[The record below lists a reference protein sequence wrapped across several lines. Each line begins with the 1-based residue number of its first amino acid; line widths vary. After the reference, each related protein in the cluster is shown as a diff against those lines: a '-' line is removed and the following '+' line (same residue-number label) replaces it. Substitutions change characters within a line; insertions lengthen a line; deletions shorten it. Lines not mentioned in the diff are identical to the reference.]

1 MTADRERSAET
12 VAGAPVLVI
21 VDADQ
26 HARGVTESALVRRFA
41 PDYRVL
47 TADSAEA
54 GLDTLARLAQ
64 TGDDVALLAA
74 DLHLPGMGG
83 IEFLE
88 RAHRLHRGA
97 SRVLLVQMDRHHTRI
112 PFSELETL
120 RRATA
125 LGQIDATV
133 AKGWVTPEE
142 WLYPQV
148 QEALTAWTV
157 AHRPRHLVYRIVGE
171 QWAQRSHDLRD
182 FLTRNGVPFEF
193 HPADSEPGLR
203 LLSEYRVDTARLPAV
218 IHHSGSVLHDP
229 SNAEIGA
236 AHGITTRPP
245 AQTVDL
251 AILGA
256 GPAGLAAA
264 VYAASEGLRT
274 LVVEPEAIGGQAGTS
289 SLIRNYL
296 GFPRGIGGGRLAHQA
311 WEQALLF
318 GSEFVFTQQAT
329 GLVTRG
335 THRVITLTDSSEVVA
350 RSVIIAVGA
359 AYRRLGIA
367 ALDRLIGAGVFYG
380 AAGVEAPTM
389 TGEHVYVVGGAN
401 SAGQAALHLARF
413 ARRVTL
419 LVRGPSLAAGMSD
432 YLIKQLTA
440 TANVDVRVHTRVV
453 DGRGQ
458 SRLQALTVQDVRTGQ
473 REEAAAAAVFVL
485 IGAEPHTGWLRDV
498 AELDDRG
505 FVLTGSDVS
514 PHAWPLPR
522 APLPFETCVPGVFA
536 VGDVRHG
543 SVKRVAGAVGEG
555 SVAVG
560 SVHHYLEAAADSTAD
575 RR

>member
-1 MTADRERSAET
+1 
-12 VAGAPVLVI
+12 
-21 VDADQ
+21 
-26 HARGVTESALVRRFA
+26 
-41 PDYRVL
+41 
-47 TADSAEA
+47 
-54 GLDTLARLAQ
+54 
-64 TGDDVALLAA
+64 
-74 DLHLPGMGG
+74 
-83 IEFLE
+83 
-88 RAHRLHRGA
+88 
-97 SRVLLVQMDRHHTRI
+97 
-112 PFSELETL
+112 
-120 RRATA
+120 
-125 LGQIDATV
+125 
-133 AKGWVTPEE
+133 
-142 WLYPQV
+142 
-148 QEALTAWTV
+148 
-157 AHRPRHLVYRIVGE
+157 
-171 QWAQRSHDLRD
+171 
-182 FLTRNGVPFEF
+182 
-193 HPADSEPGLR
+193 
-203 LLSEYRVDTARLPAV
+203 
-218 IHHSGSVLHDP
+218 
-229 SNAEIGA
+229 
-236 AHGITTRPP
+236 
-245 AQTVDL
+245 
-251 AILGA
+251 
-256 GPAGLAAA
+256 
-264 VYAASEGLRT
+264 
-274 LVVEPEAIGGQAGTS
+274 
-289 SLIRNYL
+289 
-296 GFPRGIGGGRLAHQA
+296 
-311 WEQALLF
+311 
-318 GSEFVFTQQAT
+318 
-329 GLVTRG
+329 
-335 THRVITLTDSSEVVA
+335 VVA

>member
-142 WLYPQV
+142 WLFPQV

-182 FLTRNGVPFEF
+182 FLTRNGVGC
-193 HPADSEPGLR
+193 S
-203 LLSEYRVDTARLPAV
+203 
-218 IHHSGSVLHDP
+218 
-229 SNAEIGA
+229 
-236 AHGITTRPP
+236 
-245 AQTVDL
+245 
-251 AILGA
+251 
-256 GPAGLAAA
+256 
-264 VYAASEGLRT
+264 
-274 LVVEPEAIGGQAGTS
+274 
-289 SLIRNYL
+289 
-296 GFPRGIGGGRLAHQA
+296 
-311 WEQALLF
+311 
-318 GSEFVFTQQAT
+318 
-329 GLVTRG
+329 
-335 THRVITLTDSSEVVA
+335 
-350 RSVIIAVGA
+350 
-359 AYRRLGIA
+359 
-367 ALDRLIGAGVFYG
+367 
-380 AAGVEAPTM
+380 
-389 TGEHVYVVGGAN
+389 AN
-401 SAGQAALHLARF
+401 
-413 ARRVTL
+413 
-419 LVRGPSLAAGMSD
+419 
-432 YLIKQLTA
+432 
-440 TANVDVRVHTRVV
+440 
-453 DGRGQ
+453 
-458 SRLQALTVQDVRTGQ
+458 
-473 REEAAAAAVFVL
+473 
-485 IGAEPHTGWLRDV
+485 TGWTPPGCPPSSTTPGRCCTIP
-498 AELDDRG
+498 ATPRSAPRTASQPAPRRRPSTWRFSAPDR
-505 FVLTGSDVS
+505 
-514 PHAWPLPR
+514 PAWRPR
-522 APLPFETCVPGVFA
+522 CTPRRKACGPWSSSRRRSAVRPERVP
-536 VGDVRHG
+536 
-543 SVKRVAGAVGEG
+543 
-555 SVAVG
+555 
-560 SVHHYLEAAADSTAD
+560 
-575 RR
+575 